1 MHTRTMLALFQNPHL
16 FVILHS
22 LIVAGVAYAYDK
34 VTHPEGKDH
43 MKLFWKTLLI
53 SVSIG
58 LILVYFIHRKEDVST
73 EPFIPQQQPA
83 APQLQ

>member
-1 MHTRTMLALFQNPHL
+1 MLALFQNPHL

-22 LIVAGVAYAYDK
+22 LLVAAVAYAYDK

-58 LILVYFIHRKEDVST
+58 LILVYFVHRKEDVST
-73 EPFIPQQQPA
+73 EPFMPSQQTPPP